1 MKAFLQFFSTACL
14 VLAFSLSLAAQAT
27 TPRLS
32 IQGTLKD
39 ASGISVA
46 DGTYTVT
53 FKLYNA
59 YEGGSVVWQED
70 APVEVVGGIYSHLLG
85 AGTPLD
91 AADFAETLYL
101 GVKVGAFELTPR
113 TELSYAPYAFS
124 VFSAQTV
131 ACSGAVGDIKHSI
144 LNPTQ
149 FATVN
154 GDCWVPM
161 DGRNIAGTQ
170 LATIMGTTTVPDMSG
185 LFIRAT
191 EYNDGNDPDRGVM
204 AAATL
209 QQDAFRSHNHTG
221 RTSTDGAHSHDIQWR
236 NGVAGAGAGA
246 GTQPWSGG
254 GGFANH
260 GYFSLT
266 TSGSHDHSL
275 NINNNGGTETRAK
288 NMNFYIYIR
297 VD

>member
-1 MKAFLQFFSTACL
+1 
-14 VLAFSLSLAAQAT
+14 
-27 TPRLS
+27 
-32 IQGTLKD
+32 
-39 ASGISVA
+39 
-46 DGTYTVT
+46 
-53 FKLYNA
+53 
-59 YEGGSVVWQED
+59 VWQED

-85 AGTPLD
+85 AGTPLQ
-91 AADFAETLYL
+91 ASDFAETLYL

-191 EYNDGNDPDRGVM
+191 EYNDGNDPDRSPM

-209 QQDAFRSHNHTG
+209 QTDEFKTHTHNFSGSTSNAGEHSHSIARRRNENNGAFDDNDAHATENSAATTDRSVIGTFN
-221 RTSTDGAHSHDIQWR
+221 TST
-236 NGVAGAGAGA
+236 AGGHTHTVS
-246 GTQPWSGG
+246 GTIGNIGG
-254 GGFANH
+254 
-260 GYFSLT
+260 S
-266 TSGSHDHSL
+266 
-275 NINNNGGTETRAK
+275 ETRAK